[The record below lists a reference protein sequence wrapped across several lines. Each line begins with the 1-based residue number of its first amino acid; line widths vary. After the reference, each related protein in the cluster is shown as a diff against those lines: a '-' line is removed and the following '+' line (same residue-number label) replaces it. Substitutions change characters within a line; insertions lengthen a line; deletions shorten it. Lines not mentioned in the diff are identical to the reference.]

1 MVKAWFFDCEGQK
14 VVSHFRTRQEA
25 EQYAHDHGL
34 ELWNW
39 RESKSW

>member
-25 EQYAHDHGL
+25 EQFARDRGL